1 METEK
6 VRHVLVA
13 EDNMATANAIRFN
26 LKKAGLKVTVA
37 RCGKSARK
45 LLDQDDFDLVVTD
58 FQMPG
63 MTGGELCK
71 QMAEDPRLA
80 DIPVILLTA
89 KTHETDLT
97 YELEVMSGMGMLP
110 LRTIMSKP
118 FSPRELVQKVR
129 AYLRAEAGTA

>member
-6 VRHVLVA
+6 ARHVLVA

-26 LKKAGLKVTVA
+26 LMKAGLKVTVA
-37 RCGKSARK
+37 RCGKTARS
-45 LLDQDDFDLVVTD
+45 LLDQQDFDLVVTD

-80 DIPVILLTA
+80 SIPVILLTA
-89 KTHETDLT
+89 KALETDLT

-110 LRTIMSKP
+110 LRTIMAKP
-118 FSPRELVQKVR
+118 FSPRKLVQKVQ